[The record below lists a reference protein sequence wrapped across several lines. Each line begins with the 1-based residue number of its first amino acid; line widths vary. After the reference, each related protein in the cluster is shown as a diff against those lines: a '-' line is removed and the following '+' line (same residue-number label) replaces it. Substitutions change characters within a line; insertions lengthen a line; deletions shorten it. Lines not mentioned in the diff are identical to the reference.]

1 MATSAASP
9 SRKRKAE
16 DEPPRAEIITVK
28 KVYTQSD
35 IDTLPANLKKLK
47 DDIDAREAQ
56 AAEWRKQKGFDS
68 VPRKDIVVT
77 MFQAI
82 SLDALEEKYGR
93 LTVSAAMKE
102 HTIHYDENTVTLRVN
117 SKAIKYGTFIQTVA
131 HGEDDERMTCLTP
144 EGTRD
149 VHVDKEGRIFD
160 EAKRWRCDV
169 RCDSQLSQQ
178 SQGDIETQVRSDC
191 DSEISETQEL
201 ELPEGL
207 EVVDD
212 QQWVACDYCG
222 KKNINPED
230 LWSDKNLADIG
241 GGYAHESCMTE
252 EQLKE
257 WEKAAAGPRA

>member
-16 DEPPRAEIITVK
+16 DEAPRAEIITVK

-35 IDTLPANLKKLK
+35 IDTLPANLKKLN

-56 AAEWRKQKGFDS
+56 AAEWRKENGFGS

-77 MFQAI
+77 MFHGI
-82 SLDALEEKYGR
+82 SLKALEEKYGR

-102 HTIHYDENTVTLRVN
+102 HTIHYDENTVTLRGN
-117 SKAIKYGTFIQTVA
+117 SKAIKFGTLVQTVA
-131 HGEDDERMTCLTP
+131 HGEEAERMTIVTQQ
-144 EGTRD
+144 GT
-149 VHVDKEGRIFD
+149 FD
-160 EAKRWRCDV
+160 LPNPGGNTLCDV
-169 RCDSQLSQQ
+169 PDSQLSQQ
-178 SQGDIETQVRSDC
+178 SQGTIETQVRS

-207 EVVDD
+207 EIVED
-212 QQWVACDYCG
+212 QQWVACDHCG
-222 KKNINPED
+222 EKNINPED

-241 GGYAHESCMTE
+241 GGYAHEDCMTE

-257 WEKAAAGPRA
+257 WEKAARA

>member
-16 DEPPRAEIITVK
+16 DEAPRAEIITVK

-35 IDTLPANLKKLK
+35 IDTLPANLKKLN

-56 AAEWRKQKGFDS
+56 AAEWRKQNGFGS

-77 MFQAI
+77 MFQGI
-82 SLDALEEKYGR
+82 SLKALEEKYGR
-93 LTVSAAMKE
+93 LATSAAIKE

-117 SKAIKYGTFIQTVA
+117 SKAIKFGTLVQTVA
-131 HGEDDERMTCLTP
+131 HGEEAERMTCLTP
-144 EGTRD
+144 EGTLD

-169 RCDSQLSQQ
+169 PESQLSQQ
-178 SQGDIETQVRSDC
+178 SEGDIETQVRS

-207 EVVDD
+207 EIV
-212 QQWVACDYCG
+212 
-222 KKNINPED
+222 ED
-230 LWSDKNLADIG
+230 
-241 GGYAHESCMTE
+241 
-252 EQLKE
+252 
-257 WEKAAAGPRA
+257 